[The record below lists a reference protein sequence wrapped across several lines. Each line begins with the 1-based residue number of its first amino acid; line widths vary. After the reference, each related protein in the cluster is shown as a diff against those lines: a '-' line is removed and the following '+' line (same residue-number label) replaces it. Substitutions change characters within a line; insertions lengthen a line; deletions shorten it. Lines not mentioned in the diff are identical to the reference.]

1 MKEAPLDSTETNRLP
16 VSVGWRGGVVTTHS
30 LSELEACLRRFREPV
45 FVRKPGAV
53 PVDGEHYGLPGY
65 AYSPALHPEDLGD
78 AAFRAHHGVRFA
90 YYTGSMANG
99 IGSEAIVEA
108 MGNAG
113 MLGFFGAA
121 GLAPARIEAALQR
134 LTASM
139 AGKPWGCNLIN
150 SPGDPIW
157 QEAVADLYIKHGV
170 PCIEASAYI
179 SLSLPLVKYR
189 TAGIHLGADGSI
201 VVPNHVIAKLSRVE
215 VARRFLSPPPEKMLR
230 QLVETGHLTPEQAA
244 LAAKVPVADD
254 VTVEAD
260 SGGHTDH
267 RPAITVLPA
276 MLALRDEIQAEQDYP
291 IAPRIGLGGGMGTP
305 SAVAAAFQMGAAYV
319 VTGSINQA
327 CAESGSSDR
336 VRAMLANATQT
347 DVGQAPA
354 ADMFEMGVT
363 VQVLSKGTRFTT
375 RGGKLF
381 QLFKQYESIDD
392 IPTEEREK
400 IEVELFRAPL
410 AEIWEQ
416 TRAFFAERDPSQ
428 IEKAEAKPRHKM
440 SLIFRWYLGQSSRW
454 ANLGIEDRQEDYQ
467 IWCGPAMGAFNEWA
481 AGGPLAPLDARHVV
495 PVAQNLLAGA
505 AVALRAGVLRTQGID
520 APTALLNVPALDAA
534 TIKAALS

>member
-1 MKEAPLDSTETNRLP
+1 MKEAPLDSTEANRLP
-16 VSVGWRGGVVTTHS
+16 VSVGWRGGVVTQHA

-45 FVRKPGAV
+45 FVRKPGAT

-78 AAFRAHHGVRFA
+78 PAFRAHHGVRFA

-121 GLAPARIEAALQR
+121 GLAPARIEVALQR

-189 TAGIHLGADGSI
+189 TAGIHVDADGSI

-230 QLVETGHLTPEQAA
+230 QLVEAGHLTPEQAA

-276 MLALRDEIQAEQDYP
+276 MLALRDEIQAEQGYP
-291 IAPRIGLGGGMGTP
+291 IAPRIGLGGGIGTP
-305 SAVAAAFQMGAAYV
+305 SAVAATFQMGAAYV

-354 ADMFEMGVT
+354 ADMFEMGVK
-363 VQVLSKGTRFTT
+363 VQVLRRGTMFAQRAL
-375 RGGKLF
+375 KL
-381 QLFKQYESIDD
+381 YELYQAWPSIEAM
-392 IPTEEREK
+392 PA
-400 IEVELFRAPL
+400 EVRAGL
-410 AEIWEQ
+410 DKTLGRKADEIWAE
-416 TRAFFAERDPSQ
+416 TVSFWTARDPHEVAKAERDP
-428 IEKAEAKPRHKM
+428 KHKM
-440 SLIFRWYLGQSSRW
+440 ALIFRWYLGLSSRW
-454 ANLGIEDRQEDYQ
+454 AIAGEPSRKLDYQ
-467 IWCGPAMGAFNEWA
+467 IWCGPAMGAFNAWT
-481 AGGPLAPLDARHVV
+481 AGTFLAEPKERRVV
-495 PVAQNLLAGA
+495 QVALNLLEGA
-505 AVALRAGVLRTQGID
+505 ACVTRAHQLRSFGAPVPPEAFAFAPRRLVAG
-520 APTALLNVPALDAA
+520 
-534 TIKAALS
+534 